1 MVALFGWGEAAL
13 GGSGGIFE
21 MNICFSTSQRLKKIC
36 KEWQRRFSIKTLA
49 HLHGLLYIDSYI
61 YGCNWGALI
70 KNPKVG
76 GEGKKNKSSFWVSIK
91 GAFHI
96 REIKVVKGYK
106 RKTSL
111 KLLCGFLFFFLTKP
125 LFWLFLSLPPLP
137 RPLHFSQVCQHAG
150 CGTVTVILI
159 SGLGAI
165 IWLLQRAAHQGNFM
179 AWREKLCKRAAW
191 APFITTHPPD
201 SALAHGHSP
210 TALPQLRPRP
220 PGDAPSPHGLPR
232 MLLYLFST

>member
-1 MVALFGWGEAAL
+1 
-13 GGSGGIFE
+13 

-70 KNPKVG
+70 KNPKRGWG
-76 GEGKKNKSSFWVSIK
+76 GGKGKKNKSSFWVSIK

-125 LFWLFLSLPPLP
+125 LFWLFLSLPPFP

-179 AWREKLCKRAAW
+179 AWREKLCKPAAL
-191 APFITTHPPD
+191 APFINTHPPH
-201 SALAHGHSP
+201 SPLAHGRSP
-210 TALPQLRPRP
+210 AALPQPPAPAPGGRPTPAP
-220 PGDAPSPHGLPR
+220 PPRTASPKCWFI
-232 MLLYLFST
+232 YLTLIIYFSV